1 MNQQT
6 PINNTALF
14 QTGRQRTPEAT
25 TSWWTTTPQGE
36 MTRTAEQ
43 PEMRKRLRRSI
54 GAAMVPGG
62 IIVGHI
68 KAKG

>member
-1 MNQQT
+1 MNQQPT
-6 PINNTALF
+6 NNHALF
-14 QTGRQRTPEAT
+14 QTGRQRTPEAH
-25 TSWWTTTPQGE
+25 TSWWITTPQGE

-43 PEMRKRLRRSI
+43 PEMRKRLNRSI
-54 GAAMVPGG
+54 GASMVPGG

>member
-1 MNQQT
+1 MSAQT
-6 PINNTALF
+6 STNNHALF
-14 QTGRQRTPEAT
+14 QTGRQRTPEASR
-25 TSWWTTTPQGE
+25 SWWAETPREGF
-36 MTRTAEQ
+36 TRTAE
-43 PEMRKRLRRSI
+43 ERELRRMARSI

>member
-1 MNQQT
+1 
-6 PINNTALF
+6 
-14 QTGRQRTPEAT
+14 
-25 TSWWTTTPQGE
+25 
-36 MTRTAEQ
+36 MTRTAEA
-43 PEMRKRLRRSI
+43 PEMRKRLNRSI